1 MMLNKTLFTFSHPP
15 RLQQLNFLRFLAA
28 AMVGVFHC
36 AFVFSP
42 HSPYLDFLSLGSD
55 GVYVFFVISGFIIP
69 WSLDQSHYSIE
80 HLGVFMIKRF
90 RRLFPPFVFSLLCYW
105 IGWWWLHPDHAWES
119 VQLLLSN
126 LFFLVPFGV
135 GEWVNEIYWT
145 LWVELQFYL
154 LVGLIFP
161 VLIHL
166 FPSRSSGIIL
176 LLNMLSFGSLLL
188 PVEIEKNFILFH
200 LPYFTMGFIAFQI
213 ARIRAIH
220 ITHSLSLVL
229 TIITLWW
236 SLTSLHG
243 LSLSSLLFAFF
254 TFVFILFFN
263 TTFKFL
269 EWLGEFSYSFY
280 LMHGLIIAWISLL
293 WDQFDSLAVSP
304 WLFLLLVQVF
314 AWVFSVILYHG
325 IEKKSLLWS
334 KKIKYNYAP
343 DITRSR

>member
-1 MMLNKTLFTFSHPP
+1 MLNKTLFTFSHPP

-36 AFVFSP
+36 AFIFSP
-42 HSPYLDFLSLGSD
+42 ESPFMDLLILGSD

-69 WSLDQSHYSIE
+69 WSLDQSHYSTDHWSI
-80 HLGVFMIKRF
+80 FMIKRF

-105 IGWWWLHPDHAWES
+105 IGWWWLHPYNAWES
-119 VQLLLSN
+119 IQLLLSN

-154 LVGLIFP
+154 LVGFIFP
-161 VLIHL
+161 ILIHL

-176 LLNMLSFGSLLL
+176 LLNLLCFGSMLI
-188 PVEIEKNFILFH
+188 PEGTEKNFILFH

-213 ARIRAIH
+213 ARIRAIQMGH
-220 ITHSLSLVL
+220 VLSLFFTL
-229 TIITLWW
+229 LTLWW
-236 SLTSLHG
+236 SLEGLHG
-243 LSLSSLLFAFF
+243 LPLSSLYFSIF

-269 EWLGEFSYSFY
+269 EWIGEFSYSFY
-280 LMHGLIIAWISLL
+280 LMHGLIIAWVSLL
-293 WDQFDSLAVSP
+293 WNQFNSLAISP
-304 WLFLLLVQVF
+304 WAFLLLVQVL
-314 AWVFSVILYHG
+314 AWVFSAILYQG

-334 KKIKYNYAP
+334 KKIKYPYATN
-343 DITRSR
+343 ITRSR